1 MRHALITAG
10 TKGLGKKAAE
20 QFLQKGYT
28 VTVSY
33 FRDLQAVE
41 DLKTEWAAYIDDVQF
56 VQANVTKA
64 EDLKNMIAA
73 VKQRFGRL
81 DVLVNNAGPYVFERK
96 KLMDYSPDEWHEM
109 INGNLTAMF
118 YLFQAVIPMMR
129 EQQYGRIVTYGFQ
142 GAGDAPAWLY
152 RSAYAAAKSGLV
164 SLTKT
169 VSIEEAK
176 HGITVNMVCPG
187 VVTSEYKEAFIEDAQ
202 AVTDEKTPVGRPAT
216 GEDIARS
223 ISFLCEEH
231 SDMIT
236 GSVLEITGGVDVLHK
251 RR

>member
-20 QFLQKGYT
+20 RFLHNGYH

-33 FRDLQAVE
+33 HRDEEAAEALKQEWSSFRERLYV
-41 DLKTEWAAYIDDVQF
+41 
-56 VQANVTKA
+56 VQADITKA
-64 EDLKNMIAA
+64 EDIKRMTASA
-73 VKQRFGRL
+73 VGQFGRL
-81 DVLVNNAGPYVFERK
+81 DVLVSNAGPYVFERK
-96 KLMDYSPDEWHEM
+96 KLMDYTRQEWEQM
-109 INGNLTAMF
+109 INGNLSAVF
-118 YLFQAVIPMMR
+118 HLFQQVIPVMR
-129 EQQYGRIVTYGFQ
+129 DQQYGRIVTYGFQ
-142 GAGDAPAWLY
+142 GAGDAPAWIY

-169 VSIEEAK
+169 VSIEEAEN
-176 HGITVNMVCPG
+176 GITVNMVCPG
-187 VVTSEYKEAFIEDAQ
+187 VVTSDYKEASIAEARRVEDSL
-202 AVTDEKTPVGRPAT
+202 TPVGRPAT
-216 GEDIARS
+216 GDDIARA
-223 ISFLCEEH
+223 ITFLCEEQ

>member
-10 TKGLGKKAAE
+10 TKGLGKMAAE
-20 QFLQKGYT
+20 QFLKKGYT

-33 FRDLQAVE
+33 FKDIQAVE
-41 DLKTEWAAYIDDVQF
+41 NLKTEWAAYINCIQF
-56 VQANVTKA
+56 VQADVTKA
-64 EDLKNMIAA
+64 QDLKNMISA
-73 VKQRFGRL
+73 VKERFGRL
-81 DVLVNNAGPYVFERK
+81 DILVNNAGPYVFERK
-96 KLMDYSPDEWHEM
+96 KLMDYSIEEWHDM

-118 YLFQAVIPMMR
+118 YLFQAAIPIMR
-129 EQQYGRIVTYGFQ
+129 DQQYGRIVTYGFQ
-142 GAGDAPAWLY
+142 GAEDAPAWIY

-169 VSIEEAK
+169 VSIEEAEY
-176 HGITVNMVCPG
+176 GITVNMVCPG
-187 VVTSEYKEAFIEDAQ
+187 VVTSDYKEAFIEDAQ
-202 AVTDEKTPVGRPAT
+202 TVIDKKTPVGRPAT
-216 GEDIARS
+216 GEDIARA
-223 ISFLCEEH
+223 IAFLCEEN

>member
-20 QFLQKGYT
+20 QFLQRGYS

-33 FRDLQAVE
+33 FKDEKAAETLKQKWGAYTDRLQV
-41 DLKTEWAAYIDDVQF
+41 
-56 VQANVTKA
+56 VQADVTKRG
-64 EDLKNMIAA
+64 DIKHLAA
-73 VKQRFGRL
+73 SAVHKFGRL

-96 KLMDYSPDEWHEM
+96 KLMDYTEEEWQQM
-109 INGNLTAMF
+109 IEGNLSSVF
-118 YLFQAVIPMMR
+118 YLFQEVIPVMR
-129 EQQYGRIVTYGFQ
+129 KQQYGRIVTYGFQ
-142 GAGDAPAWLY
+142 GAGDAPAWIY

-169 VSIEEAK
+169 VSIEEAEY
-176 HGITVNMVCPG
+176 GITVNMVCPG
-187 VVTSEYKEAFIEDAQ
+187 VVTSDYKEASISEAKQVLDP
-202 AVTDEKTPVGRPAT
+202 DTPVGRPAT
-216 GEDIARS
+216 GDDIARS
-223 ISFLCEEH
+223 IAFLCEEQ